1 MDVVDSWITLA
12 TGVAVLGGITIII
25 LNWVRSMISNR
36 RMYRMML
43 SCGIDEDTAKYPDQ
57 LLDIDMNG
65 VRRRCR
71 ACPVPETCDRWLR
84 GEAVPS
90 NGFCPNVWHFM
101 GAVQNTQDQPQHEP
115 RHRPGRRL
123 DDL

>member
-1 MDVVDSWITLA
+1 MDIVDSWITVA
-12 TGVAVLGGITIII
+12 TGVAVLCGITIII
-25 LNWVRSMISNR
+25 RNWVLAMISNR

-43 SCGIDEDTAKYPDQ
+43 SCGIDENTAKYADQ

-71 ACPVPETCDRWLR
+71 NCPVPETCDRWLR

-90 NGFCPNVWHFM
+90 NEFCPNVWHFM
-101 GAVQNTQDQPQHEP
+101 GAAQDTQDQLKYNPE
-115 RHRPGRRL
+115 HRPGRRL
-123 DDL
+123 DF